1 MALNQREEVF
11 MILKFDIENKENVIA
26 ELENIISMA
35 EELKYKLSAFKSPVV
50 SLKEKPSADLAERSS
65 KSFAK

>member
-1 MALNQREEVF
+1 
-11 MILKFDIENKENVIA
+11 
-26 ELENIISMA
+26 MA
-35 EELKYKLSAFKSPVV
+35 EELKYKLSVFKSPIV